1 MAKERDRHGISNNFN
16 QDFPLSTY
24 KIKLP
29 IYKIKISI
37 MIKQSEERDPRIEFG
52 CVVQS
57 WNLENCMVWKKCLA
71 VVLHFIIFQKELKS

>member
-1 MAKERDRHGISNNFN
+1 MAEERDRHGISNNFN

-24 KIKLP
+24 KT

-37 MIKQSEERDPRIEFG
+37 IIKQSEERERDPRIEFG

-71 VVLHFIIFQKELKS
+71 VVLHFLIFQKELKS